1 MKNVE
6 AIYANKFRALM
17 WKANTDICSSI
28 SHKMFAG
35 LGERVVFHFCAHYVY
50 NLFNLC
56 LQRENN
62 GNKV

>member
-6 AIYANKFRALM
+6 AICAGKFRALM

-28 SHKMFAG
+28 SHKMFAS
-35 LGERVVFHFCAHYVY
+35 LGNRIIFQFCGYFVY
-50 NLFNLC
+50 DLFNLR